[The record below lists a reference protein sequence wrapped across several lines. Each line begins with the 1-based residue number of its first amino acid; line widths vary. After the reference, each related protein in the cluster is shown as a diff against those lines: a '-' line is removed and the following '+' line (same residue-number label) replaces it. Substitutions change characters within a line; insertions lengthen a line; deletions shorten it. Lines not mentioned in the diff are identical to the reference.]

1 MSRDIINKIPYS
13 FQVLY
18 NRTNK
23 INVSIIPSINIAL
36 VFILEFVSIKFI
48 IPGIQGGRTCKSY
61 RNLDNRLPENV
72 T

>member
-36 VFILEFVSIKFI
+36 VFTLEFVSIKFI
-48 IPGIQGGRTCKSY
+48 IPGIQGGRT
-61 RNLDNRLPENV
+61 
-72 T
+72 